1 MCTKGKKG
9 VIEILRTMKRLNSVD
24 MALFWKLFDTQIEPV
39 LTYAAEIWGLLNNT
53 FMEQIHTY
61 AIKRI
66 MKVPLHASNKM
77 VYGETGRYPLYIRTY
92 VKSIKYW
99 LRLIKL
105 PPTRISRQAYEM
117 LLLQHETG
125 RCNWV
130 SCIKKVL
137 AENGFGIVWL
147 NQGVGSETQFISE
160 FKDRLICCYRQ
171 TCHARMDGNY
181 KYDWFMSFKN
191 NFEVEQYLMIVTHTW
206 HRCNLSTFRTRTL
219 GLNANRRWFEVS
231 DNKACFM
238 CAGTD
243 NTENETHFVFDCPAY
258 AEIRRKCKIFSEPIV
273 QRRDLTLILSTTNNE
288 IILSFPKFIA
298 EASDLRK

>member
-1 MCTKGKKG
+1 MVFRKGGHLAKREKWFYGNAEVKVTNCYRYLGMCFTTKFSLNKCWSEMCTKGKKG

-137 AENGFGIVWL
+137 AENGVGI
-147 NQGVGSETQFISE
+147 
-160 FKDRLICCYRQ
+160 
-171 TCHARMDGNY
+171 
-181 KYDWFMSFKN
+181 
-191 NFEVEQYLMIVTHTW
+191 
-206 HRCNLSTFRTRTL
+206 
-219 GLNANRRWFEVS
+219 
-231 DNKACFM
+231 
-238 CAGTD
+238 
-243 NTENETHFVFDCPAY
+243 
-258 AEIRRKCKIFSEPIV
+258 
-273 QRRDLTLILSTTNNE
+273 
-288 IILSFPKFIA
+288 
-298 EASDLRK
+298 